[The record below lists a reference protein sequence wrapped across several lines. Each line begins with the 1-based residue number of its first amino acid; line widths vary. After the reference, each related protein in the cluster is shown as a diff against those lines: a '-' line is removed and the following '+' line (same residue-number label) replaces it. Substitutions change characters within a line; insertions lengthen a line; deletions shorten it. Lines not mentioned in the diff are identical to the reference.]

1 MDACESGVGS
11 LGAYA
16 AVRQRLE
23 QVVAAQQKA
32 YEELQQSV
40 IKCKLGMSRY
50 HDFSFDTILILYL
63 QNILIFI

>member
-1 MDACESGVGS
+1 MDAFESGDGNI
-11 LGAYA
+11 GAYA

-40 IKCKLGMSRY
+40 TKCKSAV
-50 HDFSFDTILILYL
+50 
-63 QNILIFI
+63 N

>member
-50 HDFSFDTILILYL
+50 HDSVSYTHLTLPT
-63 QNILIFI
+63 NREV